1 MKKFIEELTNKK
13 ELQHTNLMLGNIS
26 IQKYLSNLKQIDKE
40 IEIANKAINWLNKP
54 EKEKTVTKRRFN
66 WLRFS
71 AIALLIFILF
81 SFSVAITTA
90 NSFKKQIILEDTII
104 TPSTLQETQTI
115 ENTILP
121 SEKPEWVSLGTFIT
135 SGYCNEPY
143 YHICNDGTANTT
155 ATMTTPTPGRTIA
168 VDPTVIPYGTEV
180 MINGRFYI
188 AEDCGS
194 AIKGKRIDILY
205 NNHDI
210 AFAHGMQEAEVF
222 IKINN

>member
-13 ELQHTNLMLGNIS
+13 ELQHTNLMLGNIT
-26 IQKYLSNLKQIDKE
+26 IQNYLSNLKEIDKE

-54 EKEKTVTKRRFN
+54 ESNQKTVVKRKFN
-66 WLRFS
+66 WLKFN

-115 ENTILP
+115 ENIILP

-135 SGYCNEPY
+135 SGYCNEAY
-143 YHICNDGTANTT
+143 YHICNDGTPDTT

-168 VDPTVIPYGTEV
+168 VDPTVIPYGSEV
-180 MINGRFYI
+180 MINGHTYI
-188 AEDCGS
+188 AEDCGN

-205 NNHDI
+205 DNHDI
-210 AFAHGMQEAEVF
+210 AFAHGMQEVEVF
-222 IKINN
+222 IKNK

>member
-1 MKKFIEELTNKK
+1 MKKFIEELENKK
-13 ELQHTNLMLGNIS
+13 YSQYQKLIAKKLNI
-26 IQKYLSNLKQIDKE
+26 QEYLSETEKIDKE

-54 EKEKTVTKRRFN
+54 EKKRTVAKRRFN
-66 WLRFS
+66 WLKFS

-104 TPSTLQETQTI
+104 TPSTLQEIQNI
-115 ENTILP
+115 ENITIP
-121 SEKPEWVSLGTFIT
+121 SEEPQWISLGTFVT

-143 YHICNDGTANTT
+143 YHTCNDGTADTT
-155 ATMTTPTPGRTIA
+155 ATMTIPTAGRTIA
-168 VDPTVIPYGTEV
+168 VDPRVIPYGSEV
-180 MINGRFYI
+180 MINGHTYI

-205 NNHDI
+205 DNHDI
-210 AFAHGMQEAEVF
+210 AFAHGMQEVEVF